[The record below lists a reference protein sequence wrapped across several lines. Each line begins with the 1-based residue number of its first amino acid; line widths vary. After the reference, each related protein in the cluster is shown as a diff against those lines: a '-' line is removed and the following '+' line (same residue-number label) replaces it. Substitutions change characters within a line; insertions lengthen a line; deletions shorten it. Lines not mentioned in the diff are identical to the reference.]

1 VLEIFGGGLAERFA
15 FSASMLLIVASL
27 PGPGITFWEALLV
40 AGGAVAAGGIIPT
53 PGGVGVSGGTT
64 AALLM
69 LVGVPEASA
78 LAAALMVRA
87 LNIYLPALY
96 GVETLRELR
105 KARLL

>member
-1 VLEIFGGGLAERFA
+1 
-15 FSASMLLIVASL
+15 M
-27 PGPGITFWEALLV
+27 
-40 AGGAVAAGGIIPT
+40 
-53 PGGVGVSGGTT
+53 SGGTT

-105 KARLL
+105 KAKLL